1 MRETPRYKNAFLC
14 LFSVLVLNQKGLGEK
29 CSPWK
34 FLEICKLE
42 HCVIRFM
49 VREPEQ
55 EEKLQVILHLQGRK
69 NPGLVA

>member
-1 MRETPRYKNAFLC
+1 MHFVS
-14 LFSVLVLNQKGLGEK
+14 LFTFQCTGTQPERFGKKV

-49 VREPEQ
+49 IREPEQ
-55 EEKLQVILHLQGRK
+55 EEKLILHLQGRK
-69 NPGLVA
+69 NPGLIVRSK